1 MTTFRDDFR
10 FDSFFF
16 FKDQLEN
23 QLGIS
28 LSEDSAN
35 SSSSKENFDSINK
48 ELEPYKSRITI
59 NSWEAASLIV
69 NNHPDADWSNT
80 IVQSFKNSI
89 LNAVKNG
96 ALISTDRNYDVNNEL
111 CYAEVYTND
120 VGLWAK
126 KHNYNWPLPLDENN
140 ETNNQNNN
148 EYEQRIKLLEEEL
161 NKQKIINSN
170 LDATKSSE
178 QVSINDNRDLTEE
191 INQLKLDNQKLTE
204 QLNEAKQEIE
214 KLTTFIQSNNITELT
229 EEYLKSRERNNYYS
243 LIGGLLYLL
252 LRSSSKNLNQNAI
265 ILSLQEAFKGEPFS
279 DRSLQDKFANAK
291 RQLITNHPD
300 IKFD

>member
-1 MTTFRDDFR
+1 MQEWENL
-10 FDSFFF
+10 
-16 FKDQLEN
+16 KDIYRTCVFN
-23 QLGIS
+23 
-28 LSEDSAN
+28 
-35 SSSSKENFDSINK
+35 KK
-48 ELEPYKSRITI
+48 ELEERLGIDLTTTQSSISVPEELRPFLSRKTI
-59 NSWEAASLIV
+59 QLKEAANILAGY
-69 NNHPDADWSNT
+69 NPFHWSN
-80 IVQSFKNSI
+80 QSKY
-89 LNAVKNG
+89 L
-96 ALISTDRNYDVNNEL
+96 
-111 CYAEVYTND
+111 ND
-120 VGLWAK
+120 VKGYRASLWDAVDNNILVSK
-126 KHNYNWPLPLDENN
+126 NLITYEDFGQEWRDDITLNKNEVTKWANKYNYNWSLPIDDEI
-140 ETNNQNNN
+140 EESNQYNS
-148 EYEQRIKLLEEEL
+148 ELLQRIKQLEIELEE
-161 NKQKIINSN
+161 QKKNNSESIYIPPLDII
-170 LDATKSSE
+170 DTG
-178 QVSINDNRDLTEE
+178 DLTEE

-214 KLTTFIQSNNITELT
+214 ELTTFIQSNNITELT